1 MGIPSPGKDSLHI
14 ETKLYAWE
22 ELKWCVT
29 NRFRKQHEM
38 IHPHHIPPHS
48 VHQQCAFRSLAP
60 EPHSEHRWVSKENI
74 PCWAGALISSLLVY
88 REKVALICHP
98 GNCSRNANQF
108 QDKGKPSRSRGAAWR
123 SSQPRRVLATTPQ
136 LTGTFQNHS
145 RNFFF
150 FYKHAGEFFQ
160 IMHGRNV

>member
-1 MGIPSPGKDSLHI
+1 MSPTGLENNMKWFIPTTFPPIPSISNALSGP
-14 ETKLYAWE
+14 W
-22 ELKWCVT
+22 
-29 NRFRKQHEM
+29 
-38 IHPHHIPPHS
+38 
-48 VHQQCAFRSLAP
+48 HQ

-150 FYKHAGEFFQ
+150 FLQACRGILPDNAWQKC
-160 IMHGRNV
+160 IRKVKS